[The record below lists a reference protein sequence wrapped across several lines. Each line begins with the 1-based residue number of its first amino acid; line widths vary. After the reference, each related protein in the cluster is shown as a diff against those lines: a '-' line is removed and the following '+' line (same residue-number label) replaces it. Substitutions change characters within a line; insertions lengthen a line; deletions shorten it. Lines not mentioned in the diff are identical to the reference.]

1 MAEDKIIQQV
11 QLDDGTILGPGD
23 EQRLKDANVDE
34 AHMRRFVDLGAI
46 EGFGLEADDSEE
58 AAHRSPDP
66 TLAARRPKE
75 YERQRGKVP
84 VAGGP
89 TDQE

>member
-1 MAEDKIIQQV
+1 MAEDRIIQQV
-11 QLDDGTILGPGD
+11 QLADGSILGPGD
-23 EQRLKDANVDE
+23 EQRLRDANVDE

-46 EGFGLEADDSEE
+46 EGFGLEAEDNEDTSQN
-58 AAHRSPDP
+58 PDP
-66 TLAARRPKE
+66 TLAARKPKA
-75 YERQRGKVP
+75 YERQRGAKP